1 MREYFTSSAST
12 RRGRRRRA
20 GDASRS
26 MNRGV
31 EINSQVADHPEQGVM
46 EEQVAVRMA
55 VLDRLS
61 RS

>member
-1 MREYFTSSAST
+1 
-12 RRGRRRRA
+12 
-20 GDASRS
+20 